1 MSGGNPGV
9 RGGQA
14 RTLVLA
20 AASIGGIVICA
31 LLAEPFLGAITWALA
46 LAILFAPFQSW
57 VEGKLK
63 HPSLAAMVS
72 VSTIVLLVIVPAAF
86 VTGRLVEE
94 AASGAASVRAR
105 VANGDVQRLLDAHPG
120 IAPVGR
126 WIEAQIDLPSI
137 MTSGAAWLSN
147 VGATFV
153 RSSVLQVAEILL
165 TFYMLFYFLRDR
177 LEVRSVL
184 RDWMPLES
192 ADTDRLFRRVFDT
205 VHATV
210 YGTLAVAAVQG
221 FLGGLM
227 FWILGLP
234 TPLLWGVVMSLL
246 SLVPVLG
253 SFVVWIPAAVLLSLD
268 GDWGKALILAAW
280 GGIVVGGIDNLLRP
294 MLVGNRLRLHTIPS
308 FISMIGGLTLF
319 GAPGFILGPLAVTV
333 TLLLVEVWAVGE
345 KIGNRKQ
352 QE

>member
-1 MSGGNPGV
+1 MNAGNPRV
-9 RGGQA
+9 RGSQA

-31 LLAEPFLGAITWALA
+31 LLVEPFLGAITWAVA
-46 LAILFAPFQSW
+46 LAILFAPFQAW
-57 VEGKLK
+57 VEEKLK
-63 HPSLAAMVS
+63 QPSLAAMIS
-72 VSTIVLLVIVPAAF
+72 VLTIVLLVIVPAAF
-86 VTGRLVEE
+86 VTERLIEE
-94 AASGAASVRAR
+94 TASGVASVRTR

-126 WIEAQIDLPSI
+126 WIEAQIELQSI
-137 MTSGAAWLSN
+137 MTSSAAWLSN

-177 LEVRSVL
+177 LAVRSL
-184 RDWMPLES
+184 PRDWMPLES

-227 FWILGLP
+227 FWILGLS

-253 SFVVWIPAAVLLSLD
+253 SFIVWIPAALLLLLD
-268 GDWGKALILAAW
+268 GEWGKALILAAW

-294 MLVGNRLRLHTIPS
+294 MLVGNRLRLHTIPA
-308 FISMIGGLTLF
+308 FISMIGGLALF

-345 KIGNRKQ
+345 RSGSHKQ
-352 QE
+352 RE